1 MRKTRLRPFAALLAT
16 AGLTA
21 ALVLGLGLPHAQAE
35 EDAQPAP
42 DKPAPQEPSKDGV
55 AQAVEKVNQQDN
67 GLTVNL
73 EEKYVDLEAKVC
85 LRSAEFLEM
94 LACTPDSREH
104 ESLLVL
110 EAEPSMI
117 HVGLLLL
124 GLEPGKPLH
133 YDRAFDPPKL
143 VPATGPEI
151 GVYVVYKV
159 AGREREV
166 PANRWVNDSKN
177 DEMMEGNTWLF
188 AGSVTSDVEGKKV
201 YLADINGSAISL
213 VNFGD
218 DLLTLPNKMTQA
230 NDSHGKVWVPRTD
243 AIPKVGT
250 EVRLRLRPV
259 GENGNDAAPPDPEP
273 APKPDR
279 DPSAEPEP
287 ESKPESE
294 DETETEKPAEDPS

>member
-1 MRKTRLRPFAALLAT
+1 MRKTRFRSLAAPLAT

-21 ALVLGLGLPHAQAE
+21 ALVLGLGLPHAHAE
-35 EDAQPAP
+35 DDAQPAP
-42 DKPAPQEPSKDGV
+42 DKPAPQAPEQAPQKDGV
-55 AQAVEKVNQQDN
+55 AQAIEKVNEQDN

-94 LACTPDSREH
+94 FACTPDTREH

-133 YDRAFDPPKL
+133 YDRSFDPPKL

-151 GVYVVYKV
+151 GVYVVYTV

-166 PANRWVNDSKN
+166 PANRWVTDSSTE
-177 DEMMEGNTWLF
+177 EMMKDNTWLF
-188 AGSVTSDVEGKKV
+188 AGSVTSEVEGKKV
-201 YLADINGSAISL
+201 YLADINGSALSL

-230 NDSHGKVWVPRTD
+230 NESHGKVWTPRTD

-250 EVRLRLRPV
+250 EVRLRLRPIA
-259 GENGNDAAPPDPEP
+259 GDKPDAA
-273 APKPDR
+273 
-279 DPSAEPEP
+279 AEPEP
-287 ESKPESE
+287 ER
-294 DETETEKPAEDPS
+294 EKPPQAPS